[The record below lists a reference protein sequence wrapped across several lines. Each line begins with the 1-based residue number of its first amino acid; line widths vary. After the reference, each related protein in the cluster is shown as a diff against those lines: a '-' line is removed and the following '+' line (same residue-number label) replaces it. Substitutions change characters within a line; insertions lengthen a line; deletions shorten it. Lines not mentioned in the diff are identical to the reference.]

1 MKKLMICLIL
11 LLPLLSSCGAMFM
24 GNKREV
30 MIQSNVVGPVDMVI
44 NGERFR
50 NITMPYKIKLRKT
63 TNYYEIKV
71 SAEGY
76 EPKTVYLGKTVNNM
90 IFLNFLN
97 GIGFLVDL
105 AAGAYEVPEQNY
117 LDIELKPVSSPE

>member
-1 MKKLMICLIL
+1 
-11 LLPLLSSCGAMFM
+11 MFDSPFTLVEFLRCHVY
-24 GNKREV
+24 GQQTGSD
-30 MIQSNVVGPVDMVI
+30 IQSNVVGPVDMVI